1 MKNMAEFATKGTAGT
16 ALGLSIGALGAQVL
30 SGGIG
35 NLLGGITGNR
45 QVAVSSEDMPIT
57 RYDMG
62 LIKENTELKTE
73 VKLRDANFYALGEVG
88 KVRDELNAFKAE
100 QLAYN
105 AANTAGIGCIGQQ
118 VNQLQGVLAS
128 ITQIKVPN
136 SAVCPGWGNIT
147 ITPATTPATGT

>member
-1 MKNMAEFATKGTAGT
+1 MAEFATKGTAGT
-16 ALGLSIGALGAQVL
+16 ALGLSIGALGAQL
-30 SGGIG
+30 LGGGIG
-35 NLLGGITGNR
+35 NLLGGITGNK
-45 QVAVSSEDMPIT
+45 QVTVSGEDMPIT
-57 RYDMG
+57 RYDMS
-62 LIKENTELKTE
+62 LIQENTELKTE

-118 VNQLQGVLAS
+118 MAQLQGVLAG

-147 ITPATTPATGT
+147 ITPATTAATGT